1 LFVLAITLSERFI
14 DAVLEE
20 NLPPLSPI
28 NGERIRVLAIDDSDE
43 FRALIV
49 DFLEPL
55 GFEVCAMGN
64 PVKALERFRH
74 EKDTFQLVLLDYFM
88 PELDGAETFK
98 WLKKISPSIKVIIV
112 SGAEELRLRQILA
125 QHHFDGCIRK
135 PFDLHEALQIIR
147 NVMGKQTQQKFKV
160 GL

>member
-1 LFVLAITLSERFI
+1 
-14 DAVLEE
+14 
-20 NLPPLSPI
+20 
-28 NGERIRVLAIDDSDE
+28 
-43 FRALIV
+43 
-49 DFLEPL
+49 
-55 GFEVCAMGN
+55 MGN

-112 SGAEELRLRQILA
+112 SGAEELHLRRILA
-125 QHHFDGCIRK
+125 QHQFDGCIRK

-147 NVMGKQTQQKFKV
+147 NVMGNRHNRNSKSGFEANLISVQRPLIFNPP
-160 GL
+160 L

>member
-1 LFVLAITLSERFI
+1 MDAMPEESLSPS
-14 DAVLEE
+14 
-20 NLPPLSPI
+20 PPLK
-28 NGERIRVLAIDDSDE
+28 GERIRVLAIDDSDE
-43 FRALIV
+43 FRDLIT
-49 DFLEPL
+49 DFLEPN

-64 PVKALERFRH
+64 PVKALERFRL

-88 PELDGAETFK
+88 PELDGAETLK

-112 SGAEELRLRQILA
+112 SGAEELRLRQIIA

-135 PFDLHEALQIIR
+135 PFDLREALQIIR
-147 NVMGKQTQQKFKV
+147 NVMNNEKQQGLNV

>member
-1 LFVLAITLSERFI
+1 MDAMPEESLSPS
-14 DAVLEE
+14 
-20 NLPPLSPI
+20 PPL
-28 NGERIRVLAIDDSDE
+28 NGERMRVLAIDDSDE
-43 FRALIV
+43 FRDLII
-49 DFLEPL
+49 DFLEPN

-64 PVKALERFRH
+64 PVKALERFRL

-98 WLKKISPSIKVIIV
+98 LLKKISPSIKVIIV
-112 SGAEELRLRQILA
+112 SGAEELHLRRILS
-125 QHHFDGCIRK
+125 QHKFDGCIRK
-135 PFDLHEALQIIR
+135 PFNLHEALQIIR